1 MSSVA
6 IAHML
11 LAGARQGPSMQ
22 EAPQPQHS
30 VVRPRQPIVGGRH
43 LQPRGTDLHDLGMP
57 APSGQEIEEMDRL
70 MRQLLER
77 SERGQGTSDRP

>member
-1 MSSVA
+1 
-6 IAHML
+6 
-11 LAGARQGPSMQ
+11 
-22 EAPQPQHS
+22 
-30 VVRPRQPIVGGRH
+30 
-43 LQPRGTDLHDLGMP
+43 MP